1 MPEAGGAAVSPLLR
15 KTAFSS
21 VDDDWRFSMRLVRM
35 AVMGPL
41 VFALA
46 LSTSAFAQERHA
58 VAPDALAA
66 AVSQHA
72 TQQDADRAAIH
83 EALARPEVRQMAE
96 TAGVDLARVDKSVD
110 TLTSDSLSRAAAAA
124 RDTNQALVG
133 GASTVV
139 ISTTTI
145 IVALLVVLLIVL
157 AVD

>member
-1 MPEAGGAAVSPLLR
+1 MQLLR
-15 KTAFSS
+15 MS
-21 VDDDWRFSMRLVRM
+21 VV
-35 AVMGPL
+35 GPL

-66 AVSQHA
+66 GVTQHVA
-72 TQQDADRAAIH
+72 QQDGNRAAIH
-83 EALARPEVRQMAE
+83 EALARPEVRQMAA
-96 TAGVDLARVDKSVD
+96 TAGVDLERVNASVD
-110 TLTSDSLSRAAAAA
+110 TLTGDSLSRAASAA

-145 IVALLVVLLIVL
+145 IIALLVVLLIVL